1 MLDPA
6 IVLDREY
13 CIRRDGYWQDG
24 NSDSV
29 PTQLQSVAD
38 ELLNLKKEVRAIC
51 SANSDRKRRWRLHT
65 QTTHPLSSAPKQLRE
80 RHNCSGTSQAYCKFL
95 EIISRYPQLLHGS
108 KSRKFR
114 SFHICEAPG
123 HFITALDRFLCTF
136 HSRTLW
142 SWQANSLNPHHEG
155 TSSCDKLLE
164 DELIVR
170 APKRWHFGIDDS
182 GDITKWDRNY
192 VRTLVKY
199 GRFHLVTADG
209 SFYTQDDPA
218 GQEVTTLPLLTA
230 EFRTALRLLKD
241 KGSLIIKV
249 YTLYTQQ
256 TRALLSDVLR
266 RFDDV
271 YMFKPMSSKGGN
283 NERYLI
289 CLRFRRAHSSVMDSE
304 LANKVLVNCETY
316 FSTLQ
321 SSFIKCNLDTFNN
334 FTKAEIGS
342 FRNTVLREFFRRTH
356 AERLA
361 FPLRKSH
368 LTQRRIDRPWS
379 TLVEQNYIE
388 ILKQINDSESAV
400 QFLKEFHQKDVMT
413 EHERLEE
420 IEVEFDEDEL
430 KFVARSTLEGQQ
442 NKSIVRGP
450 VVKTVLHSLFVPPG
464 LLRSLHLWIPEAVID
479 LCGYTPSIPAGK
491 ISYLNSIKF
500 NGEIEVD
507 ASKLCGQVE
516 WCTLLVSVFEKIKHY
531 AEDLPRGMGSFVH
544 KLLELADDPGIQRA
558 VPISMLAMFHPY
570 ILELN
575 RVQWRKIFDVQQLT
589 AADVENS
596 EP

>member
-1 MLDPA
+1 LSQIA
-6 IVLDREY
+6 
-13 CIRRDGYWQDG
+13 
-24 NSDSV
+24 
-29 PTQLQSVAD
+29 
-38 ELLNLKKEVRAIC
+38 
-51 SANSDRKRRWRLHT
+51 HT
-65 QTTHPLSSAPKQLRE
+65 V
-80 RHNCSGTSQAYCKFL
+80 
-95 EIISRYPQLLHGS
+95 
-108 KSRKFR
+108 FR
-114 SFHICEAPG
+114 
-123 HFITALDRFLCTF
+123 
-136 HSRTLW
+136 
-142 SWQANSLNPHHEG
+142 LNPHHEG

-170 APKRWHFGIDDS
+170 APKRWHLGIDDS
-182 GDITKWDRNY
+182 GDITK
-192 VRTLVKY
+192 
-199 GRFHLVTADG
+199 
-209 SFYTQDDPA
+209 DDPA

-230 EFRTALRLLKD
+230 EFNTALRLLKD

-283 NERYLI
+283 NE
-289 CLRFRRAHSSVMDSE
+289 
-304 LANKVLVNCETY
+304 
-316 FSTLQ
+316 
-321 SSFIKCNLDTFNN
+321 
-334 FTKAEIGS
+334 AEIGS

-516 WCTLLVSVFEKIKHY
+516 WCTLLVSVFEKIKEGIVAQLRLIWSRSSTPLVLSRFSASIIILLSTMFFRFRLEGGHVIAVFSLPHY